1 MPHTHTASVVE
12 QCKTALPVC
21 PACGGLEC
29 LCRPRFFC
37 GQVLTDED
45 LNRLEHYIIEKN
57 KLHNRYI
64 HGWGVACGMEV
75 LCHPCEGFV
84 TVKAGYALSPC
95 GNDIVVCR
103 DEAVNVC
110 ELLRKCRE
118 DMQRHWECDPEW
130 PRPQPECEQD
140 QQWVLYICYEEKS
153 SRGITALRGSS
164 APACCSG
171 CSCGGSSACG
181 CGCHGQ
187 HDRQMKS
194 SYRPLQKRAPLP
206 QCEPTITCEGYS
218 FQLRK
223 LPHPQDKDDRGAMF
237 NRMVECLEDVTKLQ
251 QSIKALPNTS
261 PHSAVNA
268 IKQDFLL
275 LLERHGIQNCEL
287 HRRLLQP
294 LPLPATISRTVVR
307 NYFREFIIEAIR
319 QCLCSALMPPC
330 PEPVAE
336 NCVPL
341 ARVTI
346 NCKDGCRVVR
356 VCNWEDRRIVAT
368 VPAIE
373 YWLEGFVKP
382 NLVQFLIALCCDPIR
397 ERRGDV
403 AFIDGLPLD
412 TSNPGAVFEPFKEH
426 LKRILADLMK

>member
-187 HDRQMKS
+187 HDRQIKS
-194 SYRPLQKRAPLP
+194 SYRPPQKRAPLP
-206 QCEPTITCEGYS
+206 QCEPTITCEGYM

-223 LPHPQDKDDRGAMF
+223 VPLERQRPDPDAMF
-237 NRMVECLEDVTKLQ
+237 NRIEKCLSDLANIR
-251 QSIKALPNTS
+251 QSISIS
-261 PHSAVNA
+261 PDN
-268 IKQDFLL
+268 INGIREELLL
-275 LLERHGIQNCEL
+275 LLERHGIQNCDL

-294 LPLPATISRTVVR
+294 SALVPPIPPDVAI
-307 NYFREFIIEAIR
+307 NFFRDFIREAIR
-319 QCLCSALMPPC
+319 ECLCSGLIPPC
-330 PEPVAE
+330 PQPMDDD
-336 NCVPL
+336 CVPL
-341 ARVTI
+341 ARVTV
-346 NCKDGCRVVR
+346 NCKNGCRVVR
-356 VCNWEDRRIVAT
+356 VCNWENRRIVPT
-368 VPAIE
+368 LPGLE
-373 YWLEGFVKP
+373 YWLEGFVRNSGITEFLVKICCRPIGEVPDDLIQMNNP
-382 NLVQFLIALCCDPIR
+382 NAAFTVFTDQLRTLVTNL
-397 ERRGDV
+397 
-403 AFIDGLPLD
+403 
-412 TSNPGAVFEPFKEH
+412 
-426 LKRILADLMK
+426 LK